1 MDALTRHPES
11 LIYSRI
17 RFPPMRLAKGRGY
30 CYAIVMTLF
39 REQDVRPL
47 RPGLPPKLL
56 VAHAWADYVPNTF
69 IEPHSHLKKRCDFE
83 SINLVSRLW
92 DNGNAP
98 DPHTFYLQKGP
109 ARGLVKPSDLFRIY
123 SRLTNSQRWSR
134 FRELCRNSLSGRG
147 VHLLHSHFGTTACEI
162 HHVARELGVPHIV
175 TYYGYDGSAALKHA
189 ATVAKYRGMFKSA
202 QRFVVLC
209 EEVRERLIRFG
220 CPAEKILVWNMPAG
234 IEAFPYQQRALG
246 PVFRVAMAARFAE
259 AKGHRYFLEA
269 LAILAREGL
278 RVHATLLG
286 YGNLLPDIQARIAAL
301 NIEKHVA
308 VIDTALKGDFS
319 AQYRE
324 LLSRCDAYA
333 LPSITDRYGTDEAGP
348 ALTMVCAQ
356 ASGLA
361 GVITPFPGASH
372 SFENEETG
380 FYCAESD
387 PVSLANGLR
396 RLALQPALRERM
408 GLRASEMAHKAFAE
422 KQQVRK
428 LIELY
433 YDVLNVRMQPDVTS
447 PPPPRPELS
456 EDEVLS

>member
-1 MDALTRHPES
+1 MS
-11 LIYSRI
+11 I
-17 RFPPMRLAKGRGY
+17 
-30 CYAIVMTLF
+30 F

-47 RPGLPPKLL
+47 RPGLFPKTL

-69 IEPHSHLKKRCDFE
+69 IEPHSQLQKRSDFE

-92 DNGNAP
+92 DNGKAP

-109 ARGLVKPSDLFRIY
+109 AEGLMKPSELFRIY
-123 SRLTNSQRWSR
+123 SRLTHSQRWSR

-147 VHLLHSHFGTTACEI
+147 VQLLHSHFGTTGCEI
-162 HHVARELGVPHIV
+162 HGIARELGVPHII
-175 TYYGYDGSAALKHA
+175 TFYGYDASAALQHA

-209 EEVRERLIRFG
+209 EEVRERLIRLG

-234 IEAFPYQQRALG
+234 IESFPYQQRPSG

-301 NIEKHVA
+301 QIDKHVA
-308 VIDTALKGDFS
+308 VVDTALKGDF
-319 AQYRE
+319 ATQYRDV
-324 LLSRCDAYA
+324 LARCDAYA

-361 GVITPFPGASH
+361 GVVTPFPGASH
-372 SFENEETG
+372 SFENEDTG
-380 FYCAESD
+380 FYCAERD
-387 PVSLANGLR
+387 PISLANGLR
-396 RLALQPALRERM
+396 KLALQPALREKM
-408 GLRASEMAHKAFAE
+408 GKRARELAQKAFAE

-433 YDVLNVRMQPDVTS
+433 YDVLDRQ
-447 PPPPRPELS
+447 LS
-456 EDEVLS
+456 SGVATPLFHESVSREVEVQR